1 MDQFAVYRV
10 RSLLGAD
17 RRHSELVV
25 ILQHAHARAVET
37 VIVAPLHGKDR
48 LPPLERIRPLVAIE
62 GREYIVAVDRL
73 AAIDRRTLGERIGS
87 LDAHRY
93 DLIRALDVLLTGF

>member
-37 VIVAPLHGKDR
+37 VAPLHGKDR